1 MQRIDNVLWLT
12 HSHFIF
18 LPLPHF
24 SLLFWLR
31 LVSIHGGTRN
41 AFNFR
46 LHSCSFLYLHNN
58 FTCSCFSLC
67 KGLSIS
73 LPTFLFLF
81 FNAFLL
87 LKIKIYSRSNAL
99 FYTSLVLFSL
109 WILYGFAYHAKKK
122 LFCWMLLLH
131 GKTTQQS
138 WINIESYKGFF
149 SKVAM

>member
-12 HSHFIF
+12 HSHFMF

-31 LVSIHGGTRN
+31 LVKIHGGTRN
-41 AFNFR
+41 GFNFR

-58 FTCSCFSLC
+58 FTCFSLC

-87 LKIKIYSRSNAL
+87 LKIKIYIARVMLSSTDHWCYFPSEYFMAL
-99 FYTSLVLFSL
+99 L
-109 WILYGFAYHAKKK
+109 IMQKK
-122 LFCWMLLLH
+122 FCSAECH
-131 GKTTQQS
+131 
-138 WINIESYKGFF
+138 FF
-149 SKVAM
+149 MVNQLNRAELI